1 MNLIKLF
8 LCLIFIFFST
18 TVSAE
23 FYKYVDKNGN
33 TFFTDDFNKVPED
46 QRAGVKGYEESEI
59 DSDTDTVEKKVVKET
74 KVQDDNENQEDLEA
88 FHARLNK
95 TRLQLK
101 QEIQD
106 IKNEKEQ
113 LKNDRKKATTKAD
126 VIKINERTIIIIKK
140 QKAIEKKVETFEI
153 ERKKYRE
160 RLEEAETKKE

>member
-8 LCLIFIFFST
+8 LCLIIFFST

-23 FYKYVDKNGN
+23 FYKYVDENGN

-46 QRAGVKGYEESEI
+46 QRAGLKGYEESEI

-74 KVQDDNENQEDLEA
+74 KVQDDNKNQEDLEA

-113 LKNDRKKATTKAD
+113 LKNDRKKATTEAD
-126 VIKINERTIIIIKK
+126 VIKINERTIIINKK

>member
-8 LCLIFIFFST
+8 LCLIIIFFST
-18 TVSAE
+18 TVLAE
-23 FYKYVDKNGN
+23 FYKYVDENGN

-46 QRAGVKGYEESEI
+46 QRAGLKGYEESEI

-113 LKNDRKKATTKAD
+113 LKNDRKKATTEAD
-126 VIKINERTIIIIKK
+126 VIKINERTIIINKK